1 MFWIV
6 DRSYGFSNGL
16 SFPSASFA
24 ANIDLLNSSGEKFL
38 ILTGDI
44 FQSPQK
50 SYFENFFNYFTL
62 T

>member
-16 SFPSASFA
+16 SFPSASFP

-50 SYFENFFNYFTL
+50 SYFENF
-62 T
+62 